1 MARASWFDDS
11 TEVPNLA
18 QKVQELESFTNA
30 MADGTISTEE
40 LDAQQ
45 DRLITAMKTVEAELS
60 DTEHEMVTVML
71 VEMTAYDIMRTVH
84 ELQRERLKMKFE
96 R

>member
-1 MARASWFDDS
+1 MARASWFDEAS
-11 TEVPNLA
+11 EIPNLA

-30 MADGTISTEE
+30 MADGTISTTE

-45 DRLITAMKTVEAELS
+45 DRLIATMKAVESELN
-60 DTEHEMVTVML
+60 DEQHGLVTTML

-84 ELQRERLKMKFE
+84 ELQKERLKMRFGS
-96 R
+96 